1 MQDINNNKFTF
12 SHPFKAPQPS
22 FLYCLARQINEPAK
36 KGQPRKI
43 DHTTMNLTGQKGQIK
58 NS

>member
-22 FLYCLARQINEPAK
+22 FLYCPARYINEPAK
-36 KGQPRKI
+36 KVSPEKSIIPQ
-43 DHTTMNLTGQKGQIK
+43 
-58 NS
+58 